1 MAQKKSSGRRRKTTA
16 TVPRSRKK
24 SGAAVQRKRE
34 AEHLLFLRGEVLPLF
49 LALFAVLLLLSN
61 FGLCGALGTVLRDV
75 QLGLFG
81 GLGLLFPF
89 LLCGIVIYRALTEDK
104 SRALGKT
111 VALPL
116 TYLLVIALVHLA
128 GRRGRKLCVSLCGE
142 ARRRCAR
149 RTPFGGS
156 RRFTG
161 TDWGGAHFT
170 GGFDTLPLLYHR
182 KILCLH
188 DAARER

>member
-16 TVPRSRKK
+16 TAPRSRKK

-34 AEHLLFLRGEVLPLF
+34 TEAEQLVFLRGEVIPLF

-61 FGLCGALGTVLRDV
+61 FGLCGTPGTVLRDV

-81 GLGLLFPF
+81 GLGLVFPL

-116 TYLLVIALVHLA
+116 SYLLILALMHLA
-128 GRRGRKLCVSLCGE
+128 QGEEGGNFAFLYAAKRG
-142 ARRRCAR
+142 
-149 RTPFGGS
+149 
-156 RRFTG
+156 
-161 TDWGGAHFT
+161 GGAL
-170 GGFDTLPLLYHR
+170 GGTWSPGGGHG
-182 KILCLH
+182 
-188 DAARER
+188 

>member
-34 AEHLLFLRGEVLPLF
+34 AEQLLFLRGEVIPLF

-81 GLGLLFPF
+81 GLGLLFPL

-116 TYLLVIALVHLA
+116 T
-128 GRRGRKLCVSLCGE
+128 
-142 ARRRCAR
+142 
-149 RTPFGGS
+149 
-156 RRFTG
+156 
-161 TDWGGAHFT
+161 
-170 GGFDTLPLLYHR
+170 
-182 KILCLH
+182 
-188 DAARER
+188 